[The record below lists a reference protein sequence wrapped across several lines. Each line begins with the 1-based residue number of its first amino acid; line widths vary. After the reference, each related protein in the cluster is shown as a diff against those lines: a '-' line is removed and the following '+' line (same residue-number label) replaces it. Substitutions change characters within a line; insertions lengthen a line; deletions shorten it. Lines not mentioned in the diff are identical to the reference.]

1 MMPGNVVS
9 DNGAFQEQLRHL
21 ARRVANLRE
30 NGDS

>member
-9 DNGAFQEQLRHL
+9 DDRAFQEPLRYL

-30 NGDS
+30 NGES